1 MLGKCITVMARL
13 ILASRSPR
21 RFSLLSS
28 LGIPFEVAPPG
39 EEIEV
44 RRGPCGD
51 PCALAKRNAMAKAL
65 SVHALPNSIVVAFDT
80 VVWKE
85 DYAYGKP
92 ASLDEAYGTLR
103 ELSGGWH
110 EVHTAVYAM
119 DVGRG
124 ESILDCEATRVK
136 FKELTEREIELYL
149 SASEALD
156 AAGGYAIQGLASL
169 LIERIEGDYF
179 NVVGLPLHRLR
190 SMLLSL
196 GVDLLEE
203 AVRMRKARMNLSYPF
218 NL

>member
-1 MLGKCITVMARL
+1 MARL
-13 ILASRSPR
+13 VLASRSPR
-21 RFSLLSS
+21 RFSILSS
-28 LGIPFEVAPPG
+28 LGIPFEVTYPR

-44 RRGPCGD
+44 KWGPCED
-51 PCALAKRNAMAKAL
+51 PCALAKRNAMAKAF
-65 SVHALPNSIVVAFDT
+65 SIHGLPNSILVAFDT
-80 VVWKE
+80 LVWKGG
-85 DYAYGKP
+85 YAYGKP
-92 ASLDEAYGTLR
+92 ASLEEAYGMLR

-110 EVHTAVYAM
+110 EVHTAVCAVDM
-119 DVGRG
+119 GKG
-124 ESILDCEATRVK
+124 ESISDCEVTRVK

-149 SASEALD
+149 SAGEALD

-190 SMLLSL
+190 SILLSL

-203 AVRMRKARMNLSYPF
+203 AVRMRKAMMNLSHAL